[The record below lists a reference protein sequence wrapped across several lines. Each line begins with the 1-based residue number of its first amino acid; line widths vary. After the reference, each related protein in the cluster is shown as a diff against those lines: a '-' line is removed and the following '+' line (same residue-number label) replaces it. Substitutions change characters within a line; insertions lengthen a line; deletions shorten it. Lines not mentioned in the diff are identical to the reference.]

1 MNKDAIKTALEYC
14 AGDSIDDCKNCPYA
28 DNGPFACSISMYKD
42 ALTLITEQENE
53 IEYRK
58 KQYDNQVSENTR
70 LYIEY
75 DKLKDDYAKLQEL
88 FAQYQMA
95 SDKEI
100 RAQIKQAK
108 IDVLNELKEKRT
120 TVFIDIDK
128 VDEAVFID
136 DIDELLKEYKK

>member
-1 MNKDAIKTALEYC
+1 MNYEETKLTEALAIC
-14 AGDSIDDCKNCPYA
+14 ASDDCDGCPYYDFHQCYEQVKRGA
-28 DNGPFACSISMYKD
+28 RK
-42 ALTLITEQENE
+42 LIIKQDRT
-53 IEYRK
+53 IER
-58 KQYDNQVSENTR
+58 
-70 LYIEY
+70 
-75 DKLKDDYAKLQEL
+75 LKDDYAKLQKL